1 MTTSSMASL
10 QGASSSL
17 SSAST
22 SSIHPWSYDVF
33 LSFRGK
39 DVRQK
44 FISHLYNAL
53 DKRGISTYIDDE
65 LEREEEISQALFQA
79 IERSMISI
87 IVLSRNYAESK
98 WCLNEILKIL
108 ECVRTIKQIIL
119 PIFYDVDPSDVR
131 HQKKKFGEAFAKLKG
146 RSEGKVELVL
156 KWEAAL
162 EELANM
168 SGLEL
173 KNYRKESELIQ
184 EIIRWVDFRVVNH
197 TPLSVAKY
205 PIGLES
211 RIQDIYQHLSIGKND
226 IVCMLGIFG
235 TGGIGKTTISKD
247 IYNRISSQFEG
258 SCFLKNIRETSKRAG
273 GVIQLQNTLLST
285 ILGIS
290 FDVSDIDRGIN
301 VIRHRLCSKRV
312 LLILDDVD
320 ELVQIEKL
328 AGDRAWF
335 GSGSRIIITTRDQQL
350 LKISEVDSECKLK
363 NLDDN
368 EALRLFSL
376 HAFKKDEPLDDYVEL
391 SKQVIK
397 YAQGLPLALIVLGS
411 DLKGQSIYQWKIAID
426 KYKSFPNRNIQK
438 VLLVSYE
445 GLDDTEREM
454 FLDIAFFVKG
464 EPFAGVIKIFDS
476 CGFSPVHGIQRLID
490 KCLITIEDE
499 YVLMHDLLQNMGRE
513 IVRLESPKEPSKRS
527 RLWFHEDIREVL
539 EESTGTNKIE
549 GMIIDMPKGEDVIRL
564 SPKAFVQMK
573 GLRVFINR
581 NASFSSGPNYL
592 SNKLRVLDWFE
603 YPLQSLPPNFLGNR
617 LIILKMRGSFL
628 KELGMGFKFKNV
640 TTITFDECNFLT
652 KISDLSS
659 ISNLKELNA
668 RRCTSLVEVHD
679 SVGHLDNLSHLSFFD
694 CSNLEI
700 FPTSL
705 KLRSLHYLD
714 LRGCSSFRDFPKIEC
729 EMRYLHTLNLA
740 GTVVEELPV
749 SIGNLTRLDH
759 LILSGCKNLM
769 RLPINS
775 ILQLQHLSQL
785 GIGGCTNLVKK
796 MGDDRQ
802 SILATDST
810 RMEDEIS
817 SSHEEQVHE
826 LAPPMNSRNG
836 SSALQVLNLQ
846 NCFQSKSSF
855 FPISSFFTVFNS
867 SATLKFLY
875 LSKSEFVSL
884 PTSIKGFVAL
894 NYLYMWDC
902 KKLEEVLELP
912 PNIRFVNVQG
922 CKSLERFPEVS
933 KILEFN
939 GSHIRSLQEINICGC
954 DKMHEKIWNY
964 KVPNSL
970 LWKGHYDATVFPENE
985 IPGWFRYQKEF
996 LKNKIVKRGDN
1007 DFQLGKNEE
1016 WVINIEGPHYLKDI
1030 SGIVVYAVV
1039 FYKEANYMDTIEDVE
1054 ITSNSSNHVCRINLS
1069 EGFLSQFTLN
1079 YQFSSKI
1086 TSLNLKYSEAVIS
1099 SADKSSEF
1107 TFNKFPESRIWSYG
1121 KSNIWWN
1128 NCFLLR
1134 SISKME
1140 KN

>member
-10 QGASSSL
+10 QGVSSSL

-53 DKRGISTYIDDE
+53 DKRGISTYIDNE
-65 LEREEEISQALFQA
+65 LERGEEISQALFQA
-79 IERSMISI
+79 IEGSMISI

-108 ECVRTIKQIIL
+108 ECVRTIKQIVL

-131 HQKKKFGEAFAKLKG
+131 HQKKKFGEAFSKLKG

-290 FDVSDIDRGIN
+290 FDVSDIDKGIN

-350 LKISEVDSECKLK
+350 LKISEVDSEYKLK
-363 NLDDN
+363 ILDDN

-411 DLKGQSIYQWKIAID
+411 DLKGQSIYQWKSAMD

-454 FLDIAFFVKG
+454 FLDIAFFFKG
-464 EPFAGVIKIFDS
+464 ESFAGVIKIFDS

-527 RLWFHEDIREVL
+527 RLWFHEDICEVL

-549 GMIIDMPKGEDVIRL
+549 GMIIDMPEGEDVIRL

-628 KELGMGFKFKNV
+628 KELGMGFKFK
-640 TTITFDECNFLT
+640 
-652 KISDLSS
+652 
-659 ISNLKELNA
+659 
-668 RRCTSLVEVHD
+668 
-679 SVGHLDNLSHLSFFD
+679 
-694 CSNLEI
+694 
-700 FPTSL
+700 
-705 KLRSLHYLD
+705 
-714 LRGCSSFRDFPKIEC
+714 
-729 EMRYLHTLNLA
+729 
-740 GTVVEELPV
+740 
-749 SIGNLTRLDH
+749 
-759 LILSGCKNLM
+759 
-769 RLPINS
+769 
-775 ILQLQHLSQL
+775 L

-855 FPISSFFTVFNS
+855 FPISSFFIVFNS

-875 LSKSEFVSL
+875 LSKSEFDSL

-933 KILEFN
+933 RILEFN
-939 GSHIRSLQEINICGC
+939 GSHIRSLQQINICGC

-996 LKNKIVKRGDN
+996 LENEIVKRGDN
-1007 DFQLGKNEE
+1007 DFQLRKNEE

-1069 EGFLSQFTLN
+1069 EGV
-1079 YQFSSKI
+1079 
-1086 TSLNLKYSEAVIS
+1086 SLHHNNTTEVGGKYYVRVSYSDLESFKVKVLENLRVQLRTDWASFRVPYYRSWGANIIYK
-1099 SADKSSEF
+1099 KH
-1107 TFNKFPESRIWSYG
+1107 ESRAH
-1121 KSNIWWN
+1121 K
-1128 NCFLLR
+1128 R
-1134 SISKME
+1134 RKMD
-1140 KN
+1140 